1 LKRQCFKMPLNP
13 NVEAIHELP
22 LQYRTGIIAE
32 IFQKAKLL
40 LNLQFRQSLS
50 YKPLTVAIPV
60 LTPIYHKLRH
70 SSYVS
75 PETTM
80 KYSGKF

>member
-1 LKRQCFKMPLNP
+1 MPLNP

-40 LNLQFRQSLS
+40 QN
-50 YKPLTVAIPV
+50 IEE
-60 LTPIYHKLRH
+60 LRD
-70 SSYVS
+70 
-75 PETTM
+75 
-80 KYSGKF
+80 